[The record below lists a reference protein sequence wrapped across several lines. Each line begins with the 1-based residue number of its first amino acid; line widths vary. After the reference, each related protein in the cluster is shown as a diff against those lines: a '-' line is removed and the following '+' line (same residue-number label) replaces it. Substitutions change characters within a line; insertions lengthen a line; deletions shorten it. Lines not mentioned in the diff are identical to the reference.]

1 MASSVPQEHWPD
13 LSGLGLTDV
22 RNADSRA
29 ALLVVNAE
37 MFADAPTRDRDI
49 IETFEAL
56 ALGFLPRMDD
66 ATLVKFARIVA
77 PCEDT
82 PQAIL
87 DHLLR
92 RLPQTRDIVLA
103 HMAHF
108 PPPLVK
114 QLLGTADGR
123 LRLARHPALA
133 PATVDQLL
141 VMHEKA
147 VDDAL
152 AANRSIAAASPAM
165 RELVRRGRRR
175 LSLGTILLERA
186 ALMPMD
192 EAALYLAANVD
203 RRRQIRD
210 RLAASVESGASSA
223 SNLTEYEVAA
233 FLAAAQAGDVTHF
246 EALMTYAFGYP
257 AGTHWHILA
266 TGRQAL
272 LPLALK
278 ALGFVEK
285 EAIRVFLHL
294 HPALAHSLSTV
305 IGLVRTMRDVSPPVA
320 ATLVKAILDQGE
332 PLA

>member
-1 MASSVPQEHWPD
+1 MASSAPQEHWPD

-22 RNADSRA
+22 RKADSRA
-29 ALLVVNAE
+29 ALLVMNAE
-37 MFADAPTRDRDI
+37 MFAEAPTRDRDI

-56 ALGFLPRMDD
+56 ALGFLPRMDH
-66 ATLVKFARIVA
+66 ATLVKLARIVA

-82 PQAIL
+82 PQSVL

-92 RLPQTRDIVLA
+92 HSPETRDIVLA

-108 PPPLVK
+108 SPPLVK

-141 VMHEKA
+141 VMHEHA

-152 AANRSIAAASPAM
+152 AANRSIAAASPAL
-165 RELVRRGRRR
+165 RELVRRGRCR
-175 LSLGTILLERA
+175 LSLGAILLERA
-186 ALMPMD
+186 ALMPAD
-192 EAALYLAANVD
+192 EAALYLAADVN
-203 RRRQIRD
+203 RRRRIRD
-210 RLAASVESGASSA
+210 RLATSVGSSQTSA
-223 SNLTEYEVAA
+223 STLTEYEIAA

-246 EALMTYAFGYP
+246 EALMTYAFGFP
-257 AGTHWHILA
+257 AGTEWHILA
-266 TGRQAL
+266 AGRQAL

-305 IGLVRTMRDVSPPVA
+305 IGHVRTMRDVSPLVA
-320 ATLVKAILDQGE
+320 AVLVKAILDRDGSS
-332 PLA
+332 A